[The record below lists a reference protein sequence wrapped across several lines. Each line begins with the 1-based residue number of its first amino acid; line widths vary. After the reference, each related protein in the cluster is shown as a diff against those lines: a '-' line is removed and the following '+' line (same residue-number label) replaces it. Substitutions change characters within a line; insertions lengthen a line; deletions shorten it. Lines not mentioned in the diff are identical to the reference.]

1 MLGTEKST
9 EYLEKSMDFFGKFC
23 SLLKLKNMGNDDE
36 GLDHPLLVDIFS
48 YLLQVC
54 YTLINIYI
62 SFFFCFNNMV
72 L

>member
-23 SLLKLKNMGNDDE
+23 SLLKPKNMGNDDE

-54 YTLINIYI
+54 YTFINI
-62 SFFFCFNNMV
+62 FVFV
-72 L
+72 LFQ